1 VSDDDYEGLGV
12 SADETARQIAS
23 EMRAGMVTMLRI
35 GATALQ
41 DPEDCGGVADECEW
55 LFDRLMEGCQVLA
68 SLAIML
74 RGDGEDG

>member
-41 DPEDCGGVADECEW
+41 DPED
-55 LFDRLMEGCQVLA
+55 
-68 SLAIML
+68 
-74 RGDGEDG
+74 